1 MNASLCRMWPYSMA
15 LLAGLLWA
23 APAGNAAQSPNR
35 ADPGFVEDVQDVLFL
50 HDTRPVLIR
59 LHIFVDGKPYPVR
72 WNDYLTRWFR
82 FLDVDEDGYLDRK
95 EAERA
100 PEPRVLEDLLSNPY
114 AYLLRD
120 APAFEEFDRDR
131 DKRVSLDEF
140 LRYYRSSSAGPI
152 QLVPPFNRS
161 IQSVSHNVLT
171 EALYG
176 LLDKNKDGKLARTEV
191 EDAEKI
197 LRKFDADDD
206 ELLSLQELQEAAP
219 SLSVIPSSKSLVP
232 AMQTPPVP
240 LLLVPREDGPRRIDA
255 RLSVARQVMQRYD
268 KNKNKSLS
276 REEIGMTTDSFDR
289 LDTNKDGE
297 LDVVELLRWIIAK
310 PDAEVFVRL
319 GHIDDNC
326 DPIAAKDEKNP
337 ALSRKANN
345 TIAYSTPDHCVN
357 LVAAAS
363 VPAPSA
369 SSARQ
374 VIIEQFET
382 IDRKGKGFLTKNQ
395 LQKSQFYNLHAI
407 LSVADRNRD
416 ECLDLE
422 ELNAW
427 LDLTTSGENCRI
439 SVTLA
444 ASGRGLFQLLDA
456 DQDGRLSLR
465 ELRTAWKR
473 LTPYDRD
480 HDDAI
485 RCEEIPLQ
493 YQVVLNPGAPNYF
506 AGQFGGVQT
515 PPGTMSMSV
524 APRRGPLWFRKM
536 DRNGDGDVSQREF
549 LGSRD
554 DFRRID
560 TDGDGLI
567 SFEEARRADAARRKN

>member
-1 MNASLCRMWPYSMA
+1 MNAGLRRTWTVSPA

-35 ADPGFVEDVQDVLFL
+35 ADPGFVEDVQDVLFF

-59 LHIFVDGKPYPVR
+59 LHILVDGKPYPVR
-72 WNDYLTRWFR
+72 WNEYLTRWFR

-100 PEPRVLEDLLSNPY
+100 PAPRVLEDLLSNPY
-114 AYLLRD
+114 AYVLRD
-120 APAFEEFDRDR
+120 APAFEDFDRDR

-140 LRYYRSSSAGPI
+140 LRYYRTSSAGPI

-161 IQSVSHNVLT
+161 IQSVAHNDLT
-171 EALYG
+171 ETLYT
-176 LLDKNKDGKLARTEV
+176 LLDQNKDGKLARAEV
-191 EDAEKI
+191 EDAERI
-197 LRKFDADDD
+197 LHKFDADDD
-206 ELLSLQELQEAAP
+206 ELLSLQELQAAVP
-219 SLSVIPSSKSLVP
+219 SLSILPPRQPLVS
-232 AMQTPPVP
+232 AMQVSPVP
-240 LLLVPREDGPRRIDA
+240 LLLVPREDGPRRLDV
-255 RLSVARQVMQRYD
+255 RLPVARQVMQRYD

-276 REEIGMTTDSFDR
+276 RAEIGLEADSFDR

-319 GHIDDNC
+319 GHIEDNR
-326 DPIAAKDEKNP
+326 DPIAVKDDKNP

-345 TIAYSTPDHCVN
+345 TLAYSTPDHCVN

-363 VPAPSA
+363 MPTPSA

-374 VIIEQFET
+374 VLIQQFAT
-382 IDRKGKGFLTKNQ
+382 IDQKGKGFLTKKQ
-395 LQKSQFYNLHAI
+395 VQMPQFYNLHAI
-407 LSVADRNRD
+407 LTVADRNAD

-444 ASGRGLFQLLDA
+444 ASGRGLFQLWDA

-485 RCEEIPLQ
+485 HREEIPLQ
-493 YQVVLNPGAPNYF
+493 YQVVLNPGAPNYL
-506 AGQFGGVQT
+506 AGQFGGVQI
-515 PPGTMSMSV
+515 PAGTMATSA

-536 DRNGDGDVSQREF
+536 DRNGDGDVSQHEF

-567 SFEEARRADAARRKN
+567 SLEEARRADAARRTK